1 MPIYRSTKDIKKN
14 KLFSGIK
21 ESKINSI
28 FDQKEIKEARE
39 GEIIYKKG
47 DESNALFLIVK
58 GEVKVKFSANNYV
71 SSKIHNDFFGEKEIL
86 DETNRIST
94 ALAFTNIV
102 YYRISKAAL
111 NNLIAKNHSI
121 EENVRKF
128 GELNIPEVPA
138 DLKRKSDI
146 FNRDKPVSFKAFQIG
161 NNWEENKKKEN
172 EPPSVMTQNI
182 IPDIESIDE
191 SIEEEENIIL
201 ENDFEF
207 DEEPTELVEITDD
220 TTEDLKQV
228 TEEIPQIDDETQ
240 PEFEEITEPPKTDT
254 PAVELTD
261 ESAVEKNKFEQ
272 PLPQK
277 SKLPELIETGINREV
292 VRKIF
297 FALNNIYSGINISE
311 LAKNT
316 KRAMKDL
323 INSESAD
330 LILVDEKNSSMQRII
345 TKDGKTIS
353 EFFQLTDGLTGSCAV
368 LKKTINYDRPTE
380 DNRFNSKIDQPGN
393 ARLKRILYFPIIND
407 AGETVAVIQSAREN
421 KKFTED
427 EISYLTMISKQL
439 DTAISRT
446 KTLERFIT
454 EEKLNVGKKLGE
466 IITKEIKVPI
476 EIIDSYTKF
485 LSQKKLPSDT
495 DDIIR
500 MLQKQAAS
508 VEEIT
513 DSIFK
518 IFLDE
523 PTLEKNRIHFNEFID
538 DVLELLSEY
547 CETRNTKLFKKIG
560 DGALVDIDRSK
571 LYTSIF
577 QIIKTCVDD
586 SKKSGKI
593 YFSTELAGDTISIS
607 IQNESKGNLTLSES
621 NVIDYIYNQDKFDL
635 TELGWLIAKK
645 IIIAHAGDVQLESIK
660 GVGST
665 FKITLPIARE

>member
-1 MPIYRSTKDIKKN
+1 MPIYRSTRDIKKN

-21 ESKINSI
+21 ESKLYSF
-28 FDQKEIKEARE
+28 FDQKDLKDARE

-47 DESNALFLIVK
+47 DESNALFLIIK

-71 SSKIHNDFFGEKEIL
+71 SNKIHNDFFGEKEIL

-94 ALAFTNIV
+94 ALAFTNII
-102 YYRISKAAL
+102 YYRISKTIL
-111 NNLIAKNHSI
+111 NNLLSKNPSI
-121 EENVRKF
+121 EENIKKF
-128 GELNIPEVPA
+128 GELNIPDAPA

-146 FNRDKPVSFKAFQIG
+146 FNRDKPVSFKAFQVG
-161 NNWEENKKKEN
+161 NSWEENKKKEN

-182 IPDIESIDE
+182 IPEIDSIEE
-191 SIEEEENIIL
+191 SIEEEEEENIII
-201 ENDFEF
+201 ENDFDF
-207 DEEPTELVEITDD
+207 DEEPNELIEITDNGIEELQPEVEEIADIQQTD
-220 TTEDLKQV
+220 TTV
-228 TEEIPQIDDETQ
+228 TQS
-240 PEFEEITEPPKTDT
+240 
-254 PAVELTD
+254 TD
-261 ESAVEKNKFEQ
+261 ESAEEKNNFEQ
-272 PLPQK
+272 PE
-277 SKLPELIETGINREV
+277 PEKKIPPEIIETGINREV

-297 FALNNIYSGINISE
+297 FALNKIYSGINITE
-311 LAKNT
+311 LIKNT
-316 KRAMKDL
+316 RRALKDL

-330 LILVDEKNSSMQRII
+330 LILIDEKNASMQRTI
-345 TKDGKTIS
+345 TKDGKAVS
-353 EFFQLTDGLTGSCAV
+353 EFFQLIDGLTGSCAV

-380 DNRFNSKIDQPGN
+380 DSRFNSKIDQPGS
-393 ARLKRILYFPIIND
+393 ASLKRILYFPIIND
-407 AGETVAVIQSAREN
+407 AGETVAVIQGAREN

-427 EISYLTMISKQL
+427 EVSYLTMIGKQL

-446 KTLERFIT
+446 KTLEQLIK
-454 EEKLNVGKKLGE
+454 EEKLNVSKKLKE
-466 IITKEIKVPI
+466 VITKEIEVPI

-508 VEEIT
+508 VKEIT

-518 IFLDE
+518 IFSDE
-523 PTLEKNRIHFNEFID
+523 ATLEKNRIHFNEFID

-547 CETRNTKLFKKIG
+547 CETRDTKLFKKIG
-560 DGALVDIDRSK
+560 DGAIVDIDRSK

-577 QIIKTCVDD
+577 QIIKACVDD

-593 YFSTELAGDTISIS
+593 YFSTELTGDVISIT
-607 IQNESKGNLTLSES
+607 IQNESKGKLSLPES
-621 NVIDYIYNQDKFDL
+621 DVTDYIYNQDKFDL

-645 IIIAHAGDVQLESIK
+645 IIVAHTGEVQLESIK

-665 FKITLPIARE
+665 FKITLPTTRE

>member
-1 MPIYRSTKDIKKN
+1 MPIYRSTRDIKKN

-21 ESKINSI
+21 ESKLYSF
-28 FDQKEIKEARE
+28 FDQKDLKDARE

-47 DESNALFLIVK
+47 DESNALFLIIK

-94 ALAFTNIV
+94 ALAFTNII
-102 YYRISKAAL
+102 YYRISKTIL
-111 NNLIAKNHSI
+111 NNLLSKNPSI
-121 EENVRKF
+121 EENIKKF
-128 GELNIPEVPA
+128 GELNIPDAPA

-146 FNRDKPVSFKAFQIG
+146 FNRDKPVSFKAFQVG
-161 NNWEENKKKEN
+161 NSWEENKKKEN

-182 IPDIESIDE
+182 IPEIDSIEE
-191 SIEEEENIIL
+191 SIEEEEEENIII
-201 ENDFEF
+201 ENDFDF
-207 DEEPTELVEITDD
+207 DEEPNELIEITDNGIEELQPEVEEIADIQQTD
-220 TTEDLKQV
+220 TTV
-228 TEEIPQIDDETQ
+228 TQS
-240 PEFEEITEPPKTDT
+240 
-254 PAVELTD
+254 TD
-261 ESAVEKNKFEQ
+261 ESAEEKNNFEQ
-272 PLPQK
+272 PE
-277 SKLPELIETGINREV
+277 PEKRIPPEIIETGINREV

-297 FALNNIYSGINISE
+297 FALNKIYSGINITE
-311 LAKNT
+311 LIKNT
-316 KRAMKDL
+316 RRALKDL

-330 LILVDEKNSSMQRII
+330 LILIDEKNASVQRTI
-345 TKDGKTIS
+345 TKDGKAVS

-380 DNRFNSKIDQPGN
+380 DSRFNSKIDQPGS
-393 ARLKRILYFPIIND
+393 ASLKRILYFPIIND
-407 AGETVAVIQSAREN
+407 AGETVAVIQGAREN

-427 EISYLTMISKQL
+427 EVSYLTMIGKQL

-446 KTLERFIT
+446 KTLEQLIK
-454 EEKLNVGKKLGE
+454 EEKLNVSKKLKE
-466 IITKEIKVPI
+466 VITKEIEVPI

-500 MLQKQAAS
+500 MLQKQATS
-508 VEEIT
+508 VKEIT

-518 IFLDE
+518 IFSDE
-523 PTLEKNRIHFNEFID
+523 ATLEKNRIHFNEFID

-547 CETRNTKLFKKIG
+547 CETRDTKLFKKIG

-577 QIIKTCVDD
+577 QIIKACVDD

-593 YFSTELAGDTISIS
+593 YFSTELTGDVISIT
-607 IQNESKGNLTLSES
+607 IQNESKGKLSLPES
-621 NVIDYIYNQDKFDL
+621 DVTDYIYNQDKFDL
-635 TELGWLIAKK
+635 TELGWLITKK
-645 IIIAHAGDVQLESIK
+645 IIVAHTGEVQLESIK

-665 FKITLPIARE
+665 FKITLPTTRE

>member
-1 MPIYRSTKDIKKN
+1 MPIYRSTRDIKKN

-21 ESKINSI
+21 ESKLYSF
-28 FDQKEIKEARE
+28 FDQKDLKDARE

-47 DESNALFLIVK
+47 DESNALFLIIK

-94 ALAFTNIV
+94 ALAFTNII
-102 YYRISKAAL
+102 YYRISKTIL
-111 NNLIAKNHSI
+111 NNLLSKNPSI
-121 EENVRKF
+121 EENIKKF
-128 GELNIPEVPA
+128 GELNIPDAPA

-146 FNRDKPVSFKAFQIG
+146 FNRDKPVSFKAFQVG
-161 NNWEENKKKEN
+161 NSWEENKKKEN

-182 IPDIESIDE
+182 IPEIDSIEE
-191 SIEEEENIIL
+191 SIEEEEEENIII
-201 ENDFEF
+201 ENDFDF
-207 DEEPTELVEITDD
+207 DEEPNELIEITDNGIEELQPEVEEIADIQQTD
-220 TTEDLKQV
+220 TTV
-228 TEEIPQIDDETQ
+228 TQS
-240 PEFEEITEPPKTDT
+240 
-254 PAVELTD
+254 TD
-261 ESAVEKNKFEQ
+261 ESAEEKNNFEQ
-272 PLPQK
+272 PE
-277 SKLPELIETGINREV
+277 PEKRIPPEIIETGINREV

-297 FALNNIYSGINISE
+297 FALNKIYSGINITE
-311 LAKNT
+311 LIKNT
-316 KRAMKDL
+316 RRALKDL

-330 LILVDEKNSSMQRII
+330 LILIDEKNASMQRTI
-345 TKDGKTIS
+345 TKDGKAVS
-353 EFFQLTDGLTGSCAV
+353 EFFQLIDGLTGSCAV

-380 DNRFNSKIDQPGN
+380 DSRFNSKIDQPGS
-393 ARLKRILYFPIIND
+393 ASLKRILYFPIIND
-407 AGETVAVIQSAREN
+407 AGETVAVIQGAREN

-427 EISYLTMISKQL
+427 EVSYLTMISKQL

-446 KTLERFIT
+446 KTLEQLIK
-454 EEKLNVGKKLGE
+454 EEKLNVSKKLKE
-466 IITKEIKVPI
+466 VITKEIEVPI

-508 VEEIT
+508 VKEIT

-523 PTLEKNRIHFNEFID
+523 ATLEKNRIHFNEFID

-547 CETRNTKLFKKIG
+547 CETRDTKLFKKIG

-577 QIIKTCVDD
+577 QIIKACVDD

-593 YFSTELAGDTISIS
+593 YFSTELTGDVISIT
-607 IQNESKGNLTLSES
+607 IQNESKGKLSLPEGD
-621 NVIDYIYNQDKFDL
+621 VTDYIYNQDKFDL

-645 IIIAHAGDVQLESIK
+645 IIVAHTGEVQLESIK

-665 FKITLPIARE
+665 FKITLPTTRE

>member
-1 MPIYRSTKDIKKN
+1 MPIYRSTRDIKKN

-21 ESKINSI
+21 ESKLYSF
-28 FDQKEIKEARE
+28 FDQKDLKDARE

-47 DESNALFLIVK
+47 DESNALFLIIK

-94 ALAFTNIV
+94 ALAFTNII
-102 YYRISKAAL
+102 YYRISKTIL
-111 NNLIAKNHSI
+111 NNLLSKNPSI
-121 EENVRKF
+121 EENIKKF
-128 GELNIPEVPA
+128 GELNIPDAPA

-146 FNRDKPVSFKAFQIG
+146 FNRDKPVSFKAFQVG
-161 NNWEENKKKEN
+161 NSWEENKKKEN

-182 IPDIESIDE
+182 IPEIDSIEE
-191 SIEEEENIIL
+191 SIEEEEEENIII
-201 ENDFEF
+201 ENDFDF
-207 DEEPTELVEITDD
+207 DEEPNELIEITDNGIEELQPEVEEIADIQQTD
-220 TTEDLKQV
+220 TTV
-228 TEEIPQIDDETQ
+228 TQS
-240 PEFEEITEPPKTDT
+240 
-254 PAVELTD
+254 TD
-261 ESAVEKNKFEQ
+261 ESAEEKNNFEQ
-272 PLPQK
+272 PE
-277 SKLPELIETGINREV
+277 PEKRIPPEIIETGINREV

-297 FALNNIYSGINISE
+297 FALNKIYSGINITE
-311 LAKNT
+311 LIKNT
-316 KRAMKDL
+316 RRALKDL
-323 INSESAD
+323 INSESAE
-330 LILVDEKNSSMQRII
+330 LILIDEKNASMQRTI
-345 TKDGKTIS
+345 TKDGKAVS
-353 EFFQLTDGLTGSCAV
+353 EFFQLIDGLTGSCAV

-380 DNRFNSKIDQPGN
+380 DSRFNSKIDQPGS
-393 ARLKRILYFPIIND
+393 ASLKRILYFPIIND
-407 AGETVAVIQSAREN
+407 AGETVAVIQGAREN

-427 EISYLTMISKQL
+427 EVSYLTMISKQL

-446 KTLERFIT
+446 KTLEQLIK
-454 EEKLNVGKKLGE
+454 EEKLNVSKKLKE
-466 IITKEIKVPI
+466 VITKEIEVPI

-508 VEEIT
+508 VKEIT

-523 PTLEKNRIHFNEFID
+523 ATLEKNRIHFNEFID

-547 CETRNTKLFKKIG
+547 CETRDTKLFKKIG

-577 QIIKTCVDD
+577 QIIKACVDD

-593 YFSTELAGDTISIS
+593 YFSTELTGDVISIT
-607 IQNESKGNLTLSES
+607 IQNESKGKLSLPES
-621 NVIDYIYNQDKFDL
+621 DVTDYIYNQDKFDL

-645 IIIAHAGDVQLESIK
+645 IIVAHTGEVQLESIK

-665 FKITLPIARE
+665 FKITLPTTRE

>member
-1 MPIYRSTKDIKKN
+1 MPIYRSTRDIKKN

-21 ESKINSI
+21 ESKLYSF
-28 FDQKEIKEARE
+28 FDQKDLKDARE

-47 DESNALFLIVK
+47 DESNALFLIIK

-71 SSKIHNDFFGEKEIL
+71 SNKIHNDFFGEKEIL

-94 ALAFTNIV
+94 ALAFTNII
-102 YYRISKAAL
+102 YYRISKTIL
-111 NNLIAKNHSI
+111 NNLLSKNPSI
-121 EENVRKF
+121 EENIKKF
-128 GELNIPEVPA
+128 GELNIPDAPA

-146 FNRDKPVSFKAFQIG
+146 FNRDKPVSFKAFQVG
-161 NNWEENKKKEN
+161 NSWEENKKKEN

-182 IPDIESIDE
+182 IPEIDSIEE
-191 SIEEEENIIL
+191 SIEEEEEENIII
-201 ENDFEF
+201 ENDFDF
-207 DEEPTELVEITDD
+207 DEEPNELIEITDNGIEELQPEVEEIADIQQTD
-220 TTEDLKQV
+220 TTV
-228 TEEIPQIDDETQ
+228 TQS
-240 PEFEEITEPPKTDT
+240 
-254 PAVELTD
+254 TD
-261 ESAVEKNKFEQ
+261 ESAEEKNNFEQ
-272 PLPQK
+272 PE
-277 SKLPELIETGINREV
+277 PEKRIPPEIIETGINREV

-297 FALNNIYSGINISE
+297 FALNKIYSGINITE
-311 LAKNT
+311 LIKNT
-316 KRAMKDL
+316 RRALKDL

-330 LILVDEKNSSMQRII
+330 LILIDEKNASMQRTI
-345 TKDGKTIS
+345 TKDGKAVS
-353 EFFQLTDGLTGSCAV
+353 EFFQLIDGLTGSCAV

-380 DNRFNSKIDQPGN
+380 DSRFNSKIDQPGS
-393 ARLKRILYFPIIND
+393 ASLKRILYFPIIND
-407 AGETVAVIQSAREN
+407 AGETVAVIQGAREN

-427 EISYLTMISKQL
+427 EVSYLTMIGKQL

-446 KTLERFIT
+446 KTLEQLIK
-454 EEKLNVGKKLGE
+454 EEKLNVSKKLKE
-466 IITKEIKVPI
+466 VITKEIEVPI

-508 VEEIT
+508 VKEIT

-518 IFLDE
+518 IFSDE
-523 PTLEKNRIHFNEFID
+523 ATLEKNKIHFNEFID

-547 CETRNTKLFKKIG
+547 CETRDTKLFKKIG

-577 QIIKTCVDD
+577 QIIKACVDD

-593 YFSTELAGDTISIS
+593 YFSTELTGDVISIT
-607 IQNESKGNLTLSES
+607 IQNESKGKLSLPEGD
-621 NVIDYIYNQDKFDL
+621 VTDYIYNQDKFDL

-645 IIIAHAGDVQLESIK
+645 IIVAHTGEVQLESIK

-665 FKITLPIARE
+665 FKITLPTTRE

>member
-1 MPIYRSTKDIKKN
+1 MPIYRSTRDIKKN

-21 ESKINSI
+21 ESKLYSF
-28 FDQKEIKEARE
+28 FDQKDLKDARE

-47 DESNALFLIVK
+47 DESNALFLIIK

-94 ALAFTNIV
+94 ALAFTNII
-102 YYRISKAAL
+102 YYRISKTIL
-111 NNLIAKNHSI
+111 NNLLSKNPSI
-121 EENVRKF
+121 EENIKKF
-128 GELNIPEVPA
+128 GELNIPDAPA

-146 FNRDKPVSFKAFQIG
+146 FNRDKPVSFKAFQVG
-161 NNWEENKKKEN
+161 NSWEENKKKEN

-182 IPDIESIDE
+182 IPEIDSIEE
-191 SIEEEENIIL
+191 SIEEEEEENIII
-201 ENDFEF
+201 ENDFDF
-207 DEEPTELVEITDD
+207 DEEPNELIEITDNGIEELQPEVEEIADIQQTD
-220 TTEDLKQV
+220 TTV
-228 TEEIPQIDDETQ
+228 TQS
-240 PEFEEITEPPKTDT
+240 
-254 PAVELTD
+254 TD
-261 ESAVEKNKFEQ
+261 ESAEEKNNFEQ
-272 PLPQK
+272 PE
-277 SKLPELIETGINREV
+277 PEKRIPPEIIETGINREV

-297 FALNNIYSGINISE
+297 FALNKIYSGINITE
-311 LAKNT
+311 LIKNT
-316 KRAMKDL
+316 RRALKDL

-330 LILVDEKNSSMQRII
+330 LILIDEKNASVQRTI
-345 TKDGKTIS
+345 TKDGKAVS

-380 DNRFNSKIDQPGN
+380 DSRFNSKIDQPGS
-393 ARLKRILYFPIIND
+393 ASLKRILYFPIIND
-407 AGETVAVIQSAREN
+407 AGETVAVIQGAREN

-427 EISYLTMISKQL
+427 EVSYLTMISKQL

-446 KTLERFIT
+446 KTLEQLIK
-454 EEKLNVGKKLGE
+454 EEKLNVSKKLKE
-466 IITKEIKVPI
+466 VITKEIEVPI

-508 VEEIT
+508 VKEIT

-518 IFLDE
+518 IFSDE
-523 PTLEKNRIHFNEFID
+523 ATLEKNRIHFNEFID

-547 CETRNTKLFKKIG
+547 CETRDTKLFKKIG

-577 QIIKTCVDD
+577 QIIKACVDD

-593 YFSTELAGDTISIS
+593 YFSTELTGDVISIT
-607 IQNESKGNLTLSES
+607 IQNESKGKLSLPEGD
-621 NVIDYIYNQDKFDL
+621 VTDYIYNQDKFDL

-645 IIIAHAGDVQLESIK
+645 IIVAHTGEVQLESIK

-665 FKITLPIARE
+665 FKITLPTTRE

>member
-1 MPIYRSTKDIKKN
+1 MPIYRSTRDIKKN

-21 ESKINSI
+21 ESKLYSF
-28 FDQKEIKEARE
+28 FDQKDLKDARE

-47 DESNALFLIVK
+47 DESNALFLIIK

-94 ALAFTNIV
+94 ALAFTNII
-102 YYRISKAAL
+102 YYRISKTIL
-111 NNLIAKNHSI
+111 NNLLSKNPSI
-121 EENVRKF
+121 EENIKKF
-128 GELNIPEVPA
+128 GELNIPDAPA

-146 FNRDKPVSFKAFQIG
+146 FNRDKPVSFKAFQVG
-161 NNWEENKKKEN
+161 NSWEENKKKEN

-182 IPDIESIDE
+182 IPEIDSIEE
-191 SIEEEENIIL
+191 SIEEEEEENIII
-201 ENDFEF
+201 ENDFDF
-207 DEEPTELVEITDD
+207 DEEPNELIEITDNGIEELQPEVEEIADIQQTD
-220 TTEDLKQV
+220 TTV
-228 TEEIPQIDDETQ
+228 TQS
-240 PEFEEITEPPKTDT
+240 
-254 PAVELTD
+254 TD
-261 ESAVEKNKFEQ
+261 ESAEEKNNFEQ
-272 PLPQK
+272 PE
-277 SKLPELIETGINREV
+277 PEKRIPPEIIETGINREV

-297 FALNNIYSGINISE
+297 FALNKIYSGINITE
-311 LAKNT
+311 LIKNT
-316 KRAMKDL
+316 RRALKDL
-323 INSESAD
+323 INSESAE
-330 LILVDEKNSSMQRII
+330 LILIDEKNAVMERTI
-345 TKDGKTIS
+345 TKDGKAVS

-380 DNRFNSKIDQPGN
+380 DSRFNSKIDQPGS
-393 ARLKRILYFPIIND
+393 ASLKRILYFPIIND
-407 AGETVAVIQSAREN
+407 AGETVAVIQGAREN

-427 EISYLTMISKQL
+427 EVSYLTMISKQL

-446 KTLERFIT
+446 KTLEQLIK
-454 EEKLNVGKKLGE
+454 EEKLNVSKKLKE
-466 IITKEIKVPI
+466 VITKEIEVPI

-508 VEEIT
+508 VKEIT
-513 DSIFK
+513 NSIFK
-518 IFLDE
+518 IFSDE
-523 PTLEKNRIHFNEFID
+523 ATLEKNRIHFNEFID

-547 CETRNTKLFKKIG
+547 CETRDTKLFKKIG

-577 QIIKTCVDD
+577 QIIKACVDD

-593 YFSTELAGDTISIS
+593 YFSTELTGDVISIT
-607 IQNESKGNLTLSES
+607 IQNESKGKLSLPEGD
-621 NVIDYIYNQDKFDL
+621 VTDYIYNQDKFDL

-645 IIIAHAGDVQLESIK
+645 IIVAHTGEVQLESIK

-665 FKITLPIARE
+665 FKINLPTTRE

>member
-1 MPIYRSTKDIKKN
+1 MPIYRSTRDIKKN

-21 ESKINSI
+21 ESKLYSF
-28 FDQKEIKEARE
+28 FDQKDLKDARE

-47 DESNALFLIVK
+47 DESNALFLIIK

-94 ALAFTNIV
+94 ALAFTNII
-102 YYRISKAAL
+102 YYRISKTIL
-111 NNLIAKNHSI
+111 NNLLSKNPSI
-121 EENVRKF
+121 EENIKKF
-128 GELNIPEVPA
+128 GELNIPDAPA

-146 FNRDKPVSFKAFQIG
+146 FNRDKPVSFKAFQVG
-161 NNWEENKKKEN
+161 NSWEENKKKEN

-182 IPDIESIDE
+182 IPEIDSIEE
-191 SIEEEENIIL
+191 SIEEEEEENIII
-201 ENDFEF
+201 ENDFDF
-207 DEEPTELVEITDD
+207 DEEPNELIEITDNGIEEVQPEVEEIADIQQID
-220 TTEDLKQV
+220 TTV
-228 TEEIPQIDDETQ
+228 TQS
-240 PEFEEITEPPKTDT
+240 
-254 PAVELTD
+254 TD
-261 ESAVEKNKFEQ
+261 ESAKEKNNFEQ
-272 PLPQK
+272 PE
-277 SKLPELIETGINREV
+277 PEKKIPPEIIETGINREV

-297 FALNNIYSGINISE
+297 FALNKIYSGINITE
-311 LAKNT
+311 LIKNT
-316 KRAMKDL
+316 RRALKDL
-323 INSESAD
+323 INSESAE
-330 LILVDEKNSSMQRII
+330 LILIDEKNAVMERTI
-345 TKDGKTIS
+345 TKDGKAVS

-380 DNRFNSKIDQPGN
+380 DSRFNSKIDQPGS
-393 ARLKRILYFPIIND
+393 ASLKRILYFPIIND
-407 AGETVAVIQSAREN
+407 AGETVAVIQGAREN

-427 EISYLTMISKQL
+427 EVSYLTMISKQL

-446 KTLERFIT
+446 KTLEQLIK
-454 EEKLNVGKKLGE
+454 EEKLNVSKKLKE
-466 IITKEIKVPI
+466 VITKEIEVPI

-508 VEEIT
+508 VKEIT
-513 DSIFK
+513 NSIFK
-518 IFLDE
+518 IFSDE
-523 PTLEKNRIHFNEFID
+523 ATLEKNRIHFNEFID

-547 CETRNTKLFKKIG
+547 CETRDTKLFKKIG

-577 QIIKTCVDD
+577 QIIKACVDD

-593 YFSTELAGDTISIS
+593 YFSTELTGDVISIT
-607 IQNESKGNLTLSES
+607 IQNESKGKLSLSEGD
-621 NVIDYIYNQDKFDL
+621 VTDYIYNQDKFDL

-645 IIIAHAGDVQLESIK
+645 IIVAHTGEVQLESIK

-665 FKITLPIARE
+665 FKINLPTTRE

>member
-1 MPIYRSTKDIKKN
+1 MPIYRSTRDIKKN

-21 ESKINSI
+21 ESKLYSF
-28 FDQKEIKEARE
+28 FDQKDLKDARE

-47 DESNALFLIVK
+47 DESNALFLIIK

-94 ALAFTNIV
+94 ALAFTNII
-102 YYRISKAAL
+102 YYRISKTIL
-111 NNLIAKNHSI
+111 NNLLSKNPSI
-121 EENVRKF
+121 EENIKKF
-128 GELNIPEVPA
+128 GELNIPDAPA

-146 FNRDKPVSFKAFQIG
+146 FNRDKPVSFKAFQVG
-161 NNWEENKKKEN
+161 NSWEENKKKEN

-182 IPDIESIDE
+182 IPEIDSIEE
-191 SIEEEENIIL
+191 SIEEEEEENIII
-201 ENDFEF
+201 ENDFDF
-207 DEEPTELVEITDD
+207 DEEPNELIEITDNGIEELQPEVEEIADIQQTD
-220 TTEDLKQV
+220 TTV
-228 TEEIPQIDDETQ
+228 TQS
-240 PEFEEITEPPKTDT
+240 
-254 PAVELTD
+254 TD
-261 ESAVEKNKFEQ
+261 ESAEEKNNFEQ
-272 PLPQK
+272 PE
-277 SKLPELIETGINREV
+277 PEKRIPPEIIETGINREV

-297 FALNNIYSGINISE
+297 FALNKIYSGINITE
-311 LAKNT
+311 LIKNT
-316 KRAMKDL
+316 RRALKDL

-330 LILVDEKNSSMQRII
+330 LILIDEKNASVQRTI
-345 TKDGKTIS
+345 TKDGKAVS

-380 DNRFNSKIDQPGN
+380 DSRFNSKIDQPGS
-393 ARLKRILYFPIIND
+393 ASLKRILYFPIIND
-407 AGETVAVIQSAREN
+407 AGETVAVIQGAREN

-427 EISYLTMISKQL
+427 EVSYLTMISKQL

-446 KTLERFIT
+446 KTLEQLIK
-454 EEKLNVGKKLGE
+454 EEKLNVSKKLKE
-466 IITKEIKVPI
+466 VITKEIEVPI

-508 VEEIT
+508 VKEIT

-518 IFLDE
+518 IFSDE
-523 PTLEKNRIHFNEFID
+523 ATLEKNRIHFNEFID

-547 CETRNTKLFKKIG
+547 CETRDTKLFKKIG

-577 QIIKTCVDD
+577 QIIKACVDD

-593 YFSTELAGDTISIS
+593 YFSTELTGDVISIT
-607 IQNESKGNLTLSES
+607 IQNESKGKLSLPEGD
-621 NVIDYIYNQDKFDL
+621 VTDYIYNQVKFDL
-635 TELGWLIAKK
+635 NELGWLIAKK
-645 IIIAHAGDVQLESIK
+645 IIVAHTGEVQLESLK

-665 FKITLPIARE
+665 FKITLPTTRE

>member
-1 MPIYRSTKDIKKN
+1 MPIYRSTRDIKKN

-21 ESKINSI
+21 ESKLYSF
-28 FDQKEIKEARE
+28 FDQKDLKDARE

-47 DESNALFLIVK
+47 DESNALFLIIK

-71 SSKIHNDFFGEKEIL
+71 SNKIHNDFFGEKEIL

-94 ALAFTNIV
+94 ALAFTNII
-102 YYRISKAAL
+102 YYRISKTIL
-111 NNLIAKNHSI
+111 NNLLSKNPSI
-121 EENVRKF
+121 EENIKKF
-128 GELNIPEVPA
+128 GELNIPDAPA

-146 FNRDKPVSFKAFQIG
+146 FNRDKPVSFKAFQVG
-161 NNWEENKKKEN
+161 NSWEENKKKEN

-182 IPDIESIDE
+182 IPEIDSIEE
-191 SIEEEENIIL
+191 SIEEEEEENIII
-201 ENDFEF
+201 ENDFDF
-207 DEEPTELVEITDD
+207 DEEPNELIEITDNGIEELQPEVEEIADIQQTD
-220 TTEDLKQV
+220 TTV
-228 TEEIPQIDDETQ
+228 TQS
-240 PEFEEITEPPKTDT
+240 
-254 PAVELTD
+254 TD
-261 ESAVEKNKFEQ
+261 ESAEEKNNFEQ
-272 PLPQK
+272 PE
-277 SKLPELIETGINREV
+277 PEKRIPPEIIETGINREV

-297 FALNNIYSGINISE
+297 FALNKIYSGINITE
-311 LAKNT
+311 LIKNT
-316 KRAMKDL
+316 RRALKDL

-330 LILVDEKNSSMQRII
+330 LILIDEKNASMQRTI
-345 TKDGKTIS
+345 TKDGKAVS
-353 EFFQLTDGLTGSCAV
+353 EFFQLIDGLTGSCAV

-380 DNRFNSKIDQPGN
+380 DSRFNSKIDQPGS
-393 ARLKRILYFPIIND
+393 ASLKRILYFPIIND
-407 AGETVAVIQSAREN
+407 AGETVAVIQGAREN

-427 EISYLTMISKQL
+427 EVSYLTMISKQL

-446 KTLERFIT
+446 KTLEQLIK
-454 EEKLNVGKKLGE
+454 EEKLNVSKKLKE
-466 IITKEIKVPI
+466 VITKEIEVPI

-508 VEEIT
+508 VKEIT

-518 IFLDE
+518 IFSDE
-523 PTLEKNRIHFNEFID
+523 ATLEKNRIHFNEFID

-547 CETRNTKLFKKIG
+547 CETRDTKLFKKIG

-577 QIIKTCVDD
+577 QIIKACVDD

-593 YFSTELAGDTISIS
+593 YFSTELTGDVISIT
-607 IQNESKGNLTLSES
+607 IQNESKGKLSLPEGD
-621 NVIDYIYNQDKFDL
+621 VTDYIYNQDKFDL

-645 IIIAHAGDVQLESIK
+645 IIVAHTGEVQLESIK

-665 FKITLPIARE
+665 FKITLPTTRE

>member
-1 MPIYRSTKDIKKN
+1 MPIYRSTRDIKKN

-21 ESKINSI
+21 ESKLYSF
-28 FDQKEIKEARE
+28 FDQKDLKDARE

-47 DESNALFLIVK
+47 DESNALFLIIK

-94 ALAFTNIV
+94 ALAFTNII
-102 YYRISKAAL
+102 YYRISKTIL
-111 NNLIAKNHSI
+111 NNLLSKNPSI
-121 EENVRKF
+121 EENIKKF
-128 GELNIPEVPA
+128 GELNIPDAPA

-146 FNRDKPVSFKAFQIG
+146 FNRDKPVSFKAFQVG
-161 NNWEENKKKEN
+161 NSWEENKKKEN

-182 IPDIESIDE
+182 IPEIDSIEE
-191 SIEEEENIIL
+191 SIEEEEEENIII
-201 ENDFEF
+201 ENDFDF
-207 DEEPTELVEITDD
+207 DEEPNELIEITDNGIEELQPEVEEIADIQQTD
-220 TTEDLKQV
+220 TTV
-228 TEEIPQIDDETQ
+228 TQS
-240 PEFEEITEPPKTDT
+240 
-254 PAVELTD
+254 TD
-261 ESAVEKNKFEQ
+261 ESAEEKNNFEQ
-272 PLPQK
+272 PE
-277 SKLPELIETGINREV
+277 PEKRIPPEIIETGINREV

-297 FALNNIYSGINISE
+297 FALNKIYSGINITE
-311 LAKNT
+311 LIKNT
-316 KRAMKDL
+316 RRALKDL

-330 LILVDEKNSSMQRII
+330 LILIDEKNASVQRTI
-345 TKDGKTIS
+345 TKDGKAVS
-353 EFFQLTDGLTGSCAV
+353 EFFQLIDGLTGSCAV

-380 DNRFNSKIDQPGN
+380 DSRFNSKIDQPGS
-393 ARLKRILYFPIIND
+393 ASLKRILYFPIIND
-407 AGETVAVIQSAREN
+407 AGETVAVIQGAREN

-427 EISYLTMISKQL
+427 EVSYLTMISKQL

-446 KTLERFIT
+446 KTLEQLIK
-454 EEKLNVGKKLGE
+454 EEKLNVSKKLKE
-466 IITKEIKVPI
+466 VITKEIEVPI

-508 VEEIT
+508 VKEIT

-518 IFLDE
+518 IFSDE
-523 PTLEKNRIHFNEFID
+523 ATLEKNRIHFNEFID

-547 CETRNTKLFKKIG
+547 CETRDTKLFKKIG

-577 QIIKTCVDD
+577 QIIKACVDD

-593 YFSTELAGDTISIS
+593 YFSTELTGDVISIT
-607 IQNESKGNLTLSES
+607 IQNESKGKLSLPEGD
-621 NVIDYIYNQDKFDL
+621 VTDYIYNQDKFDL

-645 IIIAHAGDVQLESIK
+645 IIVAHTGEVQLESLK

-665 FKITLPIARE
+665 FKITLPTTRE

>member
-1 MPIYRSTKDIKKN
+1 MPIYRSTRDIKKN

-21 ESKINSI
+21 ESKLYSF
-28 FDQKEIKEARE
+28 FDQKDLKDARE

-47 DESNALFLIVK
+47 DESNALFLIIK

-71 SSKIHNDFFGEKEIL
+71 SNKIHNDFFGEKEIL

-94 ALAFTNIV
+94 ALAFTNII
-102 YYRISKAAL
+102 YYRISKTIL
-111 NNLIAKNHSI
+111 NNLLSKNPSI
-121 EENVRKF
+121 EENIKKF
-128 GELNIPEVPA
+128 GELNIPDAPA

-146 FNRDKPVSFKAFQIG
+146 FNRDKPVSFKAFQVG
-161 NNWEENKKKEN
+161 NSWEENKKKEN

-182 IPDIESIDE
+182 IPEIDSIEE
-191 SIEEEENIIL
+191 SIEEEEEENIII
-201 ENDFEF
+201 ENDFDF
-207 DEEPTELVEITDD
+207 DEEPNELIEITDNGIEELQPEVEEIADIQQTD
-220 TTEDLKQV
+220 TTV
-228 TEEIPQIDDETQ
+228 TQS
-240 PEFEEITEPPKTDT
+240 
-254 PAVELTD
+254 TD
-261 ESAVEKNKFEQ
+261 ESAEEKNNFEQ
-272 PLPQK
+272 PE
-277 SKLPELIETGINREV
+277 PEKRIPPEIIETGINREV

-297 FALNNIYSGINISE
+297 FALNKIYSGINITE
-311 LAKNT
+311 LIKNT
-316 KRAMKDL
+316 RRALKDL

-330 LILVDEKNSSMQRII
+330 LILIDEKNASVQRTI
-345 TKDGKTIS
+345 TKDGKAVS

-380 DNRFNSKIDQPGN
+380 DSRFNSKIDQPGS
-393 ARLKRILYFPIIND
+393 ASLKRILYFPIIND
-407 AGETVAVIQSAREN
+407 AGETVAVIQGAREN

-427 EISYLTMISKQL
+427 EVSYLTMISKQL

-446 KTLERFIT
+446 KTLEQLIK
-454 EEKLNVGKKLGE
+454 EEKLNVSKKLKE
-466 IITKEIKVPI
+466 VITKEIEVPI

-508 VEEIT
+508 VKEIT

-518 IFLDE
+518 IFSDE
-523 PTLEKNRIHFNEFID
+523 ATLEKNRIHFNEFID

-547 CETRNTKLFKKIG
+547 CETRDTKLFKKIG

-577 QIIKTCVDD
+577 QIIKACVDD

-593 YFSTELAGDTISIS
+593 YFSTELTGDVISIT
-607 IQNESKGNLTLSES
+607 IQNESKGKLSLPEGD
-621 NVIDYIYNQDKFDL
+621 VTDYIYNQDKFDL

-645 IIIAHAGDVQLESIK
+645 IIVAHTGEVQLESIK

-665 FKITLPIARE
+665 FKITLPTTRE

>member
-1 MPIYRSTKDIKKN
+1 MPIYRSTRDIKKN

-21 ESKINSI
+21 ESKLYSF
-28 FDQKEIKEARE
+28 FDQKDLKDARE

-47 DESNALFLIVK
+47 DESNALFLIIK

-94 ALAFTNIV
+94 ALAFTNII
-102 YYRISKAAL
+102 YYRISKTIL
-111 NNLIAKNHSI
+111 NNLLSKNPSI
-121 EENVRKF
+121 EENIKKF
-128 GELNIPEVPA
+128 GELNIPDAPA

-146 FNRDKPVSFKAFQIG
+146 FNRDKPVSFKAFQVG
-161 NNWEENKKKEN
+161 NSWEENKKKEN

-182 IPDIESIDE
+182 IPEIDSIEE
-191 SIEEEENIIL
+191 SIEEEEEENIII
-201 ENDFEF
+201 ENDFDF
-207 DEEPTELVEITDD
+207 DEEPNELIEITDNGIEELQPEVEEIADIQQTD
-220 TTEDLKQV
+220 TTV
-228 TEEIPQIDDETQ
+228 TQS
-240 PEFEEITEPPKTDT
+240 
-254 PAVELTD
+254 TD
-261 ESAVEKNKFEQ
+261 ESAEEKNNFEQ
-272 PLPQK
+272 PE
-277 SKLPELIETGINREV
+277 PEKKIPPEIIETGINREV

-297 FALNNIYSGINISE
+297 FALNKIYSGINITE
-311 LAKNT
+311 LIKNT
-316 KRAMKDL
+316 RRALKDL
-323 INSESAD
+323 INSESAE
-330 LILVDEKNSSMQRII
+330 LILIDEKNAVMERTI
-345 TKDGKTIS
+345 TKDGKAVS

-380 DNRFNSKIDQPGN
+380 DSRFNSKIDQPGF
-393 ARLKRILYFPIIND
+393 ASLKRILYFPIIND
-407 AGETVAVIQSAREN
+407 AGETVAVIQGAREN

-427 EISYLTMISKQL
+427 EVSYLTMISKQL

-446 KTLERFIT
+446 KTLEQLIK
-454 EEKLNVGKKLGE
+454 EEKLNVSKKLKE
-466 IITKEIKVPI
+466 VITKEIEVPI

-508 VEEIT
+508 VKEIT

-518 IFLDE
+518 IFSDE
-523 PTLEKNRIHFNEFID
+523 ATLEKNRIHFNEFID

-547 CETRNTKLFKKIG
+547 CETRDTKLFKKIG
-560 DGALVDIDRSK
+560 DGAIVDIDRSK

-577 QIIKTCVDD
+577 QIIKACVDD

-593 YFSTELAGDTISIS
+593 YFSTELTGDVISIT
-607 IQNESKGNLTLSES
+607 IQNESKGKLSLPEGD
-621 NVIDYIYNQDKFDL
+621 VTDYIYNQDKFDL

-645 IIIAHAGDVQLESIK
+645 IIVAHTGEVQLESIK

-665 FKITLPIARE
+665 FKINLPTTRE

>member
-1 MPIYRSTKDIKKN
+1 MPIYRSTRDIKKN

-21 ESKINSI
+21 ESKLYSF
-28 FDQKEIKEARE
+28 FDQKDLKDARE

-47 DESNALFLIVK
+47 DESNALFLIIK

-94 ALAFTNIV
+94 ALAFTNII
-102 YYRISKAAL
+102 YYRISKTIL
-111 NNLIAKNHSI
+111 NNLLSKNPSI
-121 EENVRKF
+121 EENIKKF
-128 GELNIPEVPA
+128 GELNIPDAPA

-146 FNRDKPVSFKAFQIG
+146 FNRDKPVSFKAFQVG
-161 NNWEENKKKEN
+161 NSWEENKKKEN

-182 IPDIESIDE
+182 IPEIDSIEE
-191 SIEEEENIIL
+191 SIEEEEEENIII
-201 ENDFEF
+201 ENDFDF
-207 DEEPTELVEITDD
+207 DEEPNELIEITDNGIEELQPEVEEIADIQQTD
-220 TTEDLKQV
+220 TTV
-228 TEEIPQIDDETQ
+228 TQS
-240 PEFEEITEPPKTDT
+240 
-254 PAVELTD
+254 TD
-261 ESAVEKNKFEQ
+261 ESAEEKNNFEQ
-272 PLPQK
+272 PE
-277 SKLPELIETGINREV
+277 PEKRIPPEIIETGINREV

-297 FALNNIYSGINISE
+297 FALNKIYSGINITE
-311 LAKNT
+311 LIKNT
-316 KRAMKDL
+316 RRALKDL

-330 LILVDEKNSSMQRII
+330 LILIDEKNASMQRTI
-345 TKDGKTIS
+345 TKDGKAVS
-353 EFFQLTDGLTGSCAV
+353 EFFQLIDGLTGSCAV

-380 DNRFNSKIDQPGN
+380 DSRFNSKIDQPGS
-393 ARLKRILYFPIIND
+393 ASLKRILYFPIIND
-407 AGETVAVIQSAREN
+407 AGETVAVIQGAREN

-427 EISYLTMISKQL
+427 EVSYLTMISKQL

-446 KTLERFIT
+446 KTLEQLIK
-454 EEKLNVGKKLGE
+454 EEKLNVSKKLKE
-466 IITKEIKVPI
+466 VITKEIEVPI

-508 VEEIT
+508 VKEIT
-513 DSIFK
+513 NSIFK
-518 IFLDE
+518 IFSDE
-523 PTLEKNRIHFNEFID
+523 ATLEKNRIHFNEFID

-547 CETRNTKLFKKIG
+547 CETRDTKLFKKIG

-577 QIIKTCVDD
+577 QIIKACVDD

-593 YFSTELAGDTISIS
+593 YFSTELTGDVISIT
-607 IQNESKGNLTLSES
+607 IQNESKGKLSLPEGD
-621 NVIDYIYNQDKFDL
+621 VTDYIYNQDKFDL
-635 TELGWLIAKK
+635 AELGWLIAKK
-645 IIIAHAGDVQLESIK
+645 IITAHAGEVQIESIK

-665 FKITLPIARE
+665 FKITLPTTRE

>member
-1 MPIYRSTKDIKKN
+1 MPIYRSTRDIKKN

-21 ESKINSI
+21 ESKLYSF
-28 FDQKEIKEARE
+28 FDQKDLKDARE

-47 DESNALFLIVK
+47 DESNALFLIIK

-94 ALAFTNIV
+94 ALAFTNII
-102 YYRISKAAL
+102 YYRISKTIL
-111 NNLIAKNHSI
+111 NNLLSKNPSI
-121 EENVRKF
+121 EENIKKF
-128 GELNIPEVPA
+128 GELNIPDAPA

-146 FNRDKPVSFKAFQIG
+146 FNRDKPVSFKAFQVG
-161 NNWEENKKKEN
+161 NSWEENKKKEN

-182 IPDIESIDE
+182 IPEIDSIEE
-191 SIEEEENIIL
+191 SIEEEEEENIII
-201 ENDFEF
+201 ENDFDF
-207 DEEPTELVEITDD
+207 DEEPNELIEITDNGIEELQPEVEEIADIQQTD
-220 TTEDLKQV
+220 TTV
-228 TEEIPQIDDETQ
+228 TQS
-240 PEFEEITEPPKTDT
+240 
-254 PAVELTD
+254 TD
-261 ESAVEKNKFEQ
+261 ESAEEKNNFEQ
-272 PLPQK
+272 PE
-277 SKLPELIETGINREV
+277 PEKRIPPEIIETGINREV

-297 FALNNIYSGINISE
+297 FALNKIYSGINITE
-311 LAKNT
+311 LIKNT
-316 KRAMKDL
+316 RRALKDL

-330 LILVDEKNSSMQRII
+330 LILIDEKNASMQRTI
-345 TKDGKTIS
+345 TKDGKAVS

-380 DNRFNSKIDQPGN
+380 DSRFNSKIDQPGS
-393 ARLKRILYFPIIND
+393 ASLKRILYFPIIND
-407 AGETVAVIQSAREN
+407 AGETVAVIQGAREN

-427 EISYLTMISKQL
+427 EVSYLTMISKQL

-446 KTLERFIT
+446 KTLEQLIK
-454 EEKLNVGKKLGE
+454 EEKLNVSKKLKE
-466 IITKEIKVPI
+466 VITKEIEVPI

-508 VEEIT
+508 VKEIT

-518 IFLDE
+518 IFSDE
-523 PTLEKNRIHFNEFID
+523 ATLEKNRIHFNEFID

-547 CETRNTKLFKKIG
+547 CETRDTKLFKKIG

-577 QIIKTCVDD
+577 QIIKACVDD

-593 YFSTELAGDTISIS
+593 YFSTELTGDVISIT
-607 IQNESKGNLTLSES
+607 IQNESKGKLSLPEGD
-621 NVIDYIYNQDKFDL
+621 VTDYIYNQDKFDL

-645 IIIAHAGDVQLESIK
+645 IIVAHTGEVQLESIK

-665 FKITLPIARE
+665 FKITLPTTRE

>member
-1 MPIYRSTKDIKKN
+1 MPIYRSTRDIKKN

-21 ESKINSI
+21 ESKLYSF
-28 FDQKEIKEARE
+28 FDQKDLKDARE

-47 DESNALFLIVK
+47 DESNALFLIIK

-94 ALAFTNIV
+94 ALAFTNII
-102 YYRISKAAL
+102 YYRISKTIL
-111 NNLIAKNHSI
+111 NNLLSKNPSI
-121 EENVRKF
+121 EENIKKF
-128 GELNIPEVPA
+128 GELNIPDAPA

-146 FNRDKPVSFKAFQIG
+146 FNRDKPVSFKAFQVG
-161 NNWEENKKKEN
+161 NSWEENKKKEN

-182 IPDIESIDE
+182 IPEIDSIEE
-191 SIEEEENIIL
+191 SIEEEEEENIII
-201 ENDFEF
+201 ENDFDF
-207 DEEPTELVEITDD
+207 DEEPNELIEITDNGIEELQPEVEEIADIQQTD
-220 TTEDLKQV
+220 TTV
-228 TEEIPQIDDETQ
+228 TQS
-240 PEFEEITEPPKTDT
+240 
-254 PAVELTD
+254 TD
-261 ESAVEKNKFEQ
+261 ESAEEKNNFEQ
-272 PLPQK
+272 PE
-277 SKLPELIETGINREV
+277 PEKRIPPEIIETGINREV

-297 FALNNIYSGINISE
+297 FALNKIYSGINITE
-311 LAKNT
+311 LIKNT
-316 KRAMKDL
+316 RRALKDL
-323 INSESAD
+323 INSESAE
-330 LILVDEKNSSMQRII
+330 LILIDEKNAAMERTI
-345 TKDGKTIS
+345 TKDGKAVS

-380 DNRFNSKIDQPGN
+380 DSRFNSKIDQPGS
-393 ARLKRILYFPIIND
+393 ASLKRILYFPIIND
-407 AGETVAVIQSAREN
+407 AGETVAVIQGAREN

-427 EISYLTMISKQL
+427 EVSYLTMISKQL

-446 KTLERFIT
+446 KTLEQLIK
-454 EEKLNVGKKLGE
+454 EEKLNVSKKLKE
-466 IITKEIKVPI
+466 VITKEIEVPI

-508 VEEIT
+508 VKEIT

-518 IFLDE
+518 IFSDE
-523 PTLEKNRIHFNEFID
+523 ATLEKNRIHFNEFID

-547 CETRNTKLFKKIG
+547 CETRDTKLFKKIG

-577 QIIKTCVDD
+577 QIIKACVDD

-593 YFSTELAGDTISIS
+593 YFSTELTGDVISIT
-607 IQNESKGNLTLSES
+607 IQNESKGKLSLPEGD
-621 NVIDYIYNQDKFDL
+621 VTDYIYNQDKFDL

-645 IIIAHAGDVQLESIK
+645 IIVAHTGEVQLESIK

-665 FKITLPIARE
+665 FKITLPTTRE

>member
-1 MPIYRSTKDIKKN
+1 MPIYRSTRDIKKN

-21 ESKINSI
+21 ESKLYSF
-28 FDQKEIKEARE
+28 FDQKDLKDARE

-47 DESNALFLIVK
+47 DESNALFLIIK

-94 ALAFTNIV
+94 ALAFTNII
-102 YYRISKAAL
+102 YYRISKTIL
-111 NNLIAKNHSI
+111 NNLLSKNPSI
-121 EENVRKF
+121 EENIKKF
-128 GELNIPEVPA
+128 GELNIPDAPA

-146 FNRDKPVSFKAFQIG
+146 FNRDKPVSFKAFQVG
-161 NNWEENKKKEN
+161 NSWEENKKKEN

-182 IPDIESIDE
+182 IPEIDSIEE
-191 SIEEEENIIL
+191 SIEEEEEENIII
-201 ENDFEF
+201 ENDFDF
-207 DEEPTELVEITDD
+207 DEEPNELIEITDNGIEELQPEVEEIADIQQTD
-220 TTEDLKQV
+220 TTV
-228 TEEIPQIDDETQ
+228 TQS
-240 PEFEEITEPPKTDT
+240 
-254 PAVELTD
+254 TD
-261 ESAVEKNKFEQ
+261 ESAEEKNNFEQ
-272 PLPQK
+272 PE
-277 SKLPELIETGINREV
+277 PEKRIPPEIIETGINREV

-297 FALNNIYSGINISE
+297 FALNKIYSGINITE
-311 LAKNT
+311 LIKNT
-316 KRAMKDL
+316 RRALKDL
-323 INSESAD
+323 INSESAE
-330 LILVDEKNSSMQRII
+330 LILIDEKNAVMERTI
-345 TKDGKTIS
+345 TKDGKAVS

-380 DNRFNSKIDQPGN
+380 DSRFNSKIDQPGS
-393 ARLKRILYFPIIND
+393 ASLKRILYFPIIND
-407 AGETVAVIQSAREN
+407 AGETVAVIQGAREN

-427 EISYLTMISKQL
+427 EVSYLTMISKQL

-446 KTLERFIT
+446 KTLEQLIK
-454 EEKLNVGKKLGE
+454 EEKLNVSKKLKE
-466 IITKEIKVPI
+466 VITKEIEVPI

-508 VEEIT
+508 VKEIT
-513 DSIFK
+513 NSIFK
-518 IFLDE
+518 IFSDE
-523 PTLEKNRIHFNEFID
+523 ATLEKNRIHFNEFID

-547 CETRNTKLFKKIG
+547 CETRDTKLFKKIG

-577 QIIKTCVDD
+577 QIIKACVDD

-593 YFSTELAGDTISIS
+593 YFSTELTGDVISIT
-607 IQNESKGNLTLSES
+607 IQNESKGKLSLPES
-621 NVIDYIYNQDKFDL
+621 DVTDYIYNQDKFDL

-645 IIIAHAGDVQLESIK
+645 IIVAHTGEVQLESIK

-665 FKITLPIARE
+665 FKITLPTTRE

>member
-1 MPIYRSTKDIKKN
+1 MPIYRSTRDIKKN

-21 ESKINSI
+21 ESKLYSF
-28 FDQKEIKEARE
+28 FDQKDLKDARE

-47 DESNALFLIVK
+47 DESNALFLIIK

-94 ALAFTNIV
+94 ALAFTNII
-102 YYRISKAAL
+102 YYRISKTIL
-111 NNLIAKNHSI
+111 NNLLSKNPSI
-121 EENVRKF
+121 EENIKKF
-128 GELNIPEVPA
+128 GELNIPDAPA

-146 FNRDKPVSFKAFQIG
+146 FNRDKPVSFKAFQVG
-161 NNWEENKKKEN
+161 NSWEENKKKEN

-182 IPDIESIDE
+182 IPEIDSIEE
-191 SIEEEENIIL
+191 SIEEEEEENIII
-201 ENDFEF
+201 ENDFDF
-207 DEEPTELVEITDD
+207 DEEPNELIEITDNGIEELQPEVEEIADIQQTD
-220 TTEDLKQV
+220 TTV
-228 TEEIPQIDDETQ
+228 TQS
-240 PEFEEITEPPKTDT
+240 
-254 PAVELTD
+254 TD
-261 ESAVEKNKFEQ
+261 ESAEEKNNFEQ
-272 PLPQK
+272 PE
-277 SKLPELIETGINREV
+277 PEKRIPPEIIETGINREV

-297 FALNNIYSGINISE
+297 FALNKIYSGINITE
-311 LAKNT
+311 LIKNT
-316 KRAMKDL
+316 RRALKDL

-330 LILVDEKNSSMQRII
+330 LILIDEKNASMQRTI
-345 TKDGKTIS
+345 TKDGKAVS
-353 EFFQLTDGLTGSCAV
+353 EFFQLIDGLTGSCAV

-380 DNRFNSKIDQPGN
+380 DSRFNSKIDQPGS
-393 ARLKRILYFPIIND
+393 ASLKRILYFPIIND
-407 AGETVAVIQSAREN
+407 AGETVAVIQGAREN

-427 EISYLTMISKQL
+427 EVSYLTMIGKQL

-446 KTLERFIT
+446 KTLEQLIK
-454 EEKLNVGKKLGE
+454 EEKLNVSKKLKE
-466 IITKEIKVPI
+466 VITKEIEVPI

-508 VEEIT
+508 VKEIT

-518 IFLDE
+518 IFSDE
-523 PTLEKNRIHFNEFID
+523 ATLEKNRIHFNEFID

-547 CETRNTKLFKKIG
+547 CETRDTKLFKKIG

-577 QIIKTCVDD
+577 QIIKACVDD

-593 YFSTELAGDTISIS
+593 YFSTELTGDVISIT
-607 IQNESKGNLTLSES
+607 IQNESKGKLSLPEGD
-621 NVIDYIYNQDKFDL
+621 VTDYIYNQDKFDL

-645 IIIAHAGDVQLESIK
+645 IIVAHTGEVQLESIK

-665 FKITLPIARE
+665 FKITLPTTRE